1 MVSLYFPIFFHPD
14 CTVGFGVSPNQDVY
28 KRQASICVF
37 DAACSG
43 VTPQGRTYG
52 GAGTLHTGNLRYR
65 YHISDGQISCDVSS
79 IEVYF
84 PESDSWQ
91 PLDFHKAYSTSFTF
105 ESSQNLVS
113 LLPWASK
120 MATGQALPFAPYDE
134 ATGTYMDAVS
144 YTHLDVYKRQ
154 MVILASLARG
164 RAPFSFFSRAKVSC
178 EVSMAKSLKPS

>member
-1 MVSLYFPIFFHPD
+1 MLRAP
-14 CTVGFGVSPNQDVY
+14 VSPL
-28 KRQASICVF
+28 R
-37 DAACSG
+37 
-43 VTPQGRTYG
+43 
-52 GAGTLHTGNLRYR
+52 AGPTAVPAPLHTGNLRYR

-120 MATGQALPFAPYDE
+120 MATGA
-134 ATGTYMDAVS
+134 G
-144 YTHLDVYKRQ
+144 
-154 MVILASLARG
+154 ASLCPLR
-164 RAPFSFFSRAKVSC
+164 
-178 EVSMAKSLKPS
+178 

>member
-1 MVSLYFPIFFHPD
+1 MVCDLSGAQL
-14 CTVGFGVSPNQDVY
+14 
-28 KRQASICVF
+28 ASICVF

-105 ESSQNLVS
+105 ESSQNMVS

-120 MATGQALPFAPYDE
+120 NGHRAG
-134 ATGTYMDAVS
+134 
-144 YTHLDVYKRQ
+144 
-154 MVILASLARG
+154 ASLCPLR
-164 RAPFSFFSRAKVSC
+164 
-178 EVSMAKSLKPS
+178 